1 MRIPTKQASVPES
14 SRLVG
19 AMSQIKWESTE
30 LSLSAKTKD
39 FFQNLSQMLNLISKD
54 SSLDTFC
61 SIILVVSLLR
71 VIQCTALHPR
81 LALLTGTV
89 AKALDDL
96 WHASLL
102 ILLLM
107 TSFAGIATWRFGTI
121 REDFASLEESLIT
134 NFMMMFGNFPD
145 DWNGVAFKTPL
156 TGELMVYVI
165 LYFIVVFLL
174 MQNFLLAIVVEA
186 YMAVAEENQNM
197 ETEQDFVSDI
207 CSCVHARVLGVKH
220 GWPSWGIL
228 ARCLES
234 WNCKLSVGF
243 QVCIHSIFNVS

>member
-1 MRIPTKQASVPES
+1 MAVQILVLLFVIFIVIDSFAEVWKLYKSYRYLNEPADAASIFKILTDIIACAMTMAFVSMRIPTKQASVPES

-19 AMSQIKWESTE
+19 AISQIKWESTE
-30 LSLSAKTKD
+30 SSLTQKTEA
-39 FFQNLSQMLNLISKD
+39 FFDNLSQMLKLIETD

-61 SIILVVSLLR
+61 SFILVVSLLR

-121 REDFASLEESLIT
+121 RKDFESLEASLIT
-134 NFMMMFGNFPD
+134 NFMMMFGNFPN
-145 DWNGVAFKTPL
+145 DWNGVASATPL
-156 TGELMVYVI
+156 TGELVIYVI
-165 LYFIVVFLL
+165 LYFIVVFQL
-174 MQNFLLAIVVEA
+174 
-186 YMAVAEENQNM
+186 
-197 ETEQDFVSDI
+197 
-207 CSCVHARVLGVKH
+207 SC
-220 GWPSWGIL
+220 
-228 ARCLES
+228 
-234 WNCKLSVGF
+234 
-243 QVCIHSIFNVS
+243 